1 MNGYMIITN
10 NPMVRDKLGETHNV
24 VYQEISY
31 EDILKDVRDRIH
43 EGHTLLSHPLSG
55 SVKPNETPYKSIMV
69 SEKKGAVDAQGL
81 AIIENAIQAC
91 GKFVFR
97 SDKYKPEVYGD
108 FQLIDLTL
116 IESGITSADTQM
128 WSEH

>member
-31 EDILKDVRDRIH
+31 EDILKDVRDR
-43 EGHTLLSHPLSG
+43 

-91 GKFVFR
+91 GKFAFR

>member
-10 NPMVRDKLGETHNV
+10 NPMVREKLGETHNV
-24 VYQEISY
+24 IYQEISY

-69 SEKKGAVDAQGL
+69 SEKKGAVDSQGL

-91 GKFVFR
+91 GKFAFR

-116 IESGITSADTQM
+116 IESGIASADTQM